1 MVIFKGKRALK
12 KLRIPSGIVVRVQP
26 KGWND
31 AELTKV
37 WIQHVLHQYTKT
49 KHALLV
55 WDTFSGHMTEDV
67 SEELRRKNITVAVI
81 PGGCTS
87 KIQPLDVC
95 INKPFKNSCRSKWV
109 HYLQQSI
116 SQQKEGERIKTASKQ
131 QVLDWIAQS
140 NKDLD
145 AKKE

>member
-1 MVIFKGKRALK
+1 MLPPMVIFKGKRALK
-12 KLRIPSGIVVRVQP
+12 KLCIPSGIVVRVQP

-67 SEELRRKNITVAVI
+67 SEEL
-81 PGGCTS
+81 
-87 KIQPLDVC
+87 
-95 INKPFKNSCRSKWV
+95 
-109 HYLQQSI
+109 
-116 SQQKEGERIKTASKQ
+116 
-131 QVLDWIAQS
+131 
-140 NKDLD
+140 
-145 AKKE
+145 